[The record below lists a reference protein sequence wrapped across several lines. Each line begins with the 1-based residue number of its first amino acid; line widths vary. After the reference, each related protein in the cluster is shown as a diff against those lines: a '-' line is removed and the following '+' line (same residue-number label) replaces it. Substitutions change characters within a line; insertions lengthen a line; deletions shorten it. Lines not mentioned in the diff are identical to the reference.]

1 VTTRGGQSTLG
12 GSEPRDGLQRL
23 IGPGST
29 TTSSGADPWALE
41 ILKAGTPH
49 ENIAGQKQ
57 RVWLAVA
64 HPVEKRGGFLFRRLT
79 FATAAALVVVCGT
92 AFASAALGHWPIW
105 AKIKAKL
112 AYDSLVGAPAE
123 TADTS
128 SKSAAAMR
136 HSTRLAGSGTAP
148 TVLALPREA
157 PVALEPTTAPGL
169 AAGSS
174 TDASRAGA
182 RDGEIGRRHDSGL
195 ARAGRRPASVAVPIQ
210 PGAEDAGPV
219 LAAVRAL
226 RRDHNPVRARALLN
240 GYLSAH
246 PDGALVEEALAI
258 SIEAAVANRDGDAN
272 MLALRY
278 LRLYPS
284 GPFHGLAER
293 ALGAGSGSH

>member
-1 VTTRGGQSTLG
+1 MG
-12 GSEPRDGLQRL
+12 GSGPRDEGLQRL
-23 IGPGST
+23 IGPGNT
-29 TTSSGADPWALE
+29 TSSSGADPWALE

-49 ENIAGQKQ
+49 ENVAGQKQ

-105 AKIKAKL
+105 AKMKAKL
-112 AYDSLVGAPAE
+112 AYDSLLGAPADTAE
-123 TADTS
+123 TT
-128 SKSAAAMR
+128 SKSPVAMR
-136 HSTRLAGSGTAP
+136 RPARLPGSGTAP

-157 PVALEPTTAPGL
+157 PVAALEPTAALGL
-169 AAGSS
+169 AEASS
-174 TDASRAGA
+174 ADASRAGS
-182 RDGEIGRRHDSGL
+182 RDGETGRRHDSGL
-195 ARAGRRPASVAVPIQ
+195 ARAGRRSPSVAVAIP
-210 PGAEDAGPV
+210 PGTEDAGPV

-258 SIEAAVANRDGDAN
+258 SIEAAVANRDADAN
-272 MLALRY
+272 SLALRY

-293 ALGAGSGSH
+293 ALAAGSGSY